1 MTQVQPGGG
10 ALSSGASLH
19 VVERSCTAFKRTKT
33 QLQSTGWLPYIPPTV
48 AAVVFLVISAIG
60 KLIGIWQIPLFWL
73 PFGIGNVL
81 LANAAFDVIT
91 VKLGLRPSEAV
102 PPRRDDLDAFDIMRS
117 RRSCR
122 SYQSREL
129 TDAHREEL
137 TAAIREH
144 VQPDRLI
151 GTSPIRLEYISARL
165 TTWPTVGAHEFIVA
179 IAPREYDR
187 VSIIDIGRS
196 LQKVVLHATRIGA
209 DTCWIGPGADPTS
222 IAAHLGSRFDPD
234 RDHVICVC
242 AVGYRSHF
250 KPLTIRVIQRSQ
262 SGRLPLTSLFFA
274 DSRLQQPLAVD
285 APPFAS
291 FGRTYEGCQWS
302 PSAFNGQT
310 TRGVAVTDD
319 TGQVMKRLDF
329 YTTTASRFYAPVALG
344 IWCANWETGCDALGI
359 LGNFQVLTPEER
371 GVPDV
376 PELPRYHMSWI
387 ARTTDAVAV

>member
-1 MTQVQPGGG
+1 MTQLQASGG
-10 ALSSGASLH
+10 AHSLSAPLR
-19 VVERSCTAFKRTKT
+19 VVNVSRTALKRTKT
-33 QLQSTGWLPYIPPTV
+33 RLQFTGWLPYIPPTI
-48 AAVVFLVISAIG
+48 AAVVFLGISGIG
-60 KLIGIWQIPLFWL
+60 QLIGSWQIPLFWL
-73 PFGIGNVL
+73 PFGIGIVL
-81 LANAAFDVIT
+81 LATAAFDVIT
-91 VKLGLRPSEAV
+91 VKVGLRPCEAV
-102 PPRRDDLDAFDIMRS
+102 PPRRAELDAFAILRS

-137 TAAIREH
+137 MAAIREH
-144 VQPDRLI
+144 IQPDRLI
-151 GTSPIRLEYISARL
+151 GTSPIRLEYMSAPL

-187 VSIIDIGRS
+187 VSIIDVGRS
-196 LQKVVLHATRIGA
+196 LQKVVLHATRIGV
-209 DTCWIGPGADPTS
+209 DTCWIGPGARPTT

-234 RDHVICVC
+234 RDRVICVC
-242 AVGYRSHF
+242 AVGYRSRF
-250 KPLTIRVIQRSQ
+250 KPLTIRLIQRSQ
-262 SGRLPLTSLFFA
+262 SGRLALTSLFFA

-291 FGRTYEGCQWS
+291 FRPTYEGCQWA

-329 YTTTASRFYAPVALG
+329 FATTPSRFYAPVAVG

-359 LGNFQVLTPEER
+359 PGNFQVLTPEER
-371 GVPDV
+371 GEPDA
-376 PELPRYHMSWI
+376 PELPRYHVSWI
-387 ARTTDAVAV
+387 VKTTDAVAA